1 MKTEDAI
8 KYFGSKAEIARVL
21 GVGRSAISTWG
32 DKIPPRWACQIH
44 LITKGK
50 VKASASDIRPTSSL
64 RRYRPLKSKK
74 RASSKAA

>member
-1 MKTEDAI
+1 MRMFEVVTH
-8 KYFGSKAEIARVL
+8 FGSKAEIARVL
-21 GVGRSAISTWG
+21 GVANCTVTSWG
-32 DKIPPRWACQIH
+32 DTVPPLRACQIH

-74 RASSKAA
+74 TRI

>member
-1 MKTEDAI
+1 MRIEEALFHFKT
-8 KYFGSKAEIARVL
+8 KAQIARAL
-21 GVGRSAISTWG
+21 GLNKAAVTNWG
-32 DKIPPRWACQIH
+32 DTVPPLRACQIH